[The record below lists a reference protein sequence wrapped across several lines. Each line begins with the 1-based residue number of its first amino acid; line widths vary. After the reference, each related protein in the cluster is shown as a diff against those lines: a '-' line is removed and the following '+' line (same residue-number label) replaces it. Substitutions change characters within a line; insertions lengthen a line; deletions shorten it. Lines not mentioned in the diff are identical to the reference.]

1 MRVLFISLLLGC
13 LSLFM
18 HSVAIADGVTVH
30 LGGWSPGRDYDGQ
43 IDGWEPN
50 TSHELIAVTYRG
62 LMVGR
67 FKNSY
72 YQDTHVIAKSFHVW
86 SGGHLE
92 ANIMAGAM
100 YGYSHCY
107 SGEYHPPGEPARW
120 CPALLPELAYT
131 RWRVQP
137 VLSMF
142 GSIPVAA
149 IRVQF

>member
-30 LGGWSPGRDYDGQ
+30 LGGWSPGRNYEGQ

-67 FKNSY
+67 FKNCY
-72 YQDTHVIAKSFHVW
+72 YQDTHVIERTFNVW
-86 SGGHLE
+86 SGGHLK
-92 ANIMAGAM
+92 ANIM
-100 YGYSHCY
+100 YGY
-107 SGEYHPPGEPARW
+107 
-120 CPALLPELAYT
+120 T
-131 RWRVQP
+131 
-137 VLSMF
+137 
-142 GSIPVAA
+142 
-149 IRVQF
+149 